1 MADPRPSSHDGVAE
15 AEEGKPSL
23 LQSFS
28 SKASLAHA
36 RVPYL
41 SKLPFAAVA
50 IIATLI
56 IINLLTWAAV
66 GTVLVC

>member
-1 MADPRPSSHDGVAE
+1 MADEPHPSYDGSAD

-23 LQSFS
+23 LRNFTN
-28 SKASLAHA
+28 KASIAHA

-66 GTVLVC
+66 GAVLV